1 MYKPGVKYIVLNTF
15 SRLQAT
21 KSQKPTITT
30 KLDFDHISAYNFIIS
45 LYNINPKFRKK
56 LKASYKLDL
65 I

>member
-1 MYKPGVKYIVLNTF
+1 MVLDIL

-21 KSQKPTITT
+21 KSQKPTITAE
-30 KLDFDHISAYNFIIS
+30 LDFDYISAYNFIIF
-45 LYNINPKFRKK
+45 LYNVSPEFCKK